1 MDSYRLIGPVIRSFE
16 AEFAHRLAIAA
27 LRNGLVPGARAA
39 PHRDPSA
46 FAAGADLD
54 VSLWGLRFPNPLGLA
69 AGFDKNAEVVDAMLA
84 LGFGFVEVG
93 TLTPEPQAG
102 NPRPRLFRLPADR
115 AVINRFGFNNQGV
128 AAAVERL
135 ARRRRAGRSGLVGG
149 NVGPNRNAAD
159 PASACASAVRT
170 LAPVVDY
177 LVVNVSSPN
186 TPGLRAL
193 QRRADL
199 THLLERALQARND
212 VGREAGARPVP
223 LLVKVAPDLSGDE
236 RAEVADVVLASGI
249 DGLIATNT
257 TIDRPRGL
265 RSRRGGETGGLSG
278 QPLYDRATE
287 VLADFCR
294 LTAGRLP
301 LIGVGGV
308 ASGEQ
313 AYGKIRAGA
322 SLVQLYT
329 ALVYDGPG
337 LVPRILAD
345 LARLLRRDG
354 FARLSDAVGADVRG
368 AAAPLTAGT
377 VP

>member
-1 MDSYRLIGPVIRSFE
+1 VIDYFKLAGPIIRCFE
-16 AEFAHRLAIAA
+16 PEMAHRLTIAA
-27 LRNGLVPGARAA
+27 LRRGLVPGSGERQ
-39 PHRDPSA
+39 RSRQ
-46 FAAGADLD
+46 ADLAGVD
-54 VSLWGLRFPNPLGLA
+54 LGVDLWGSRFPNPLGLA
-69 AGFDKNAEVVDAMLA
+69 AGFDKNAEVPDAMLA

-93 TLTPEPQAG
+93 TLTPAPQAG
-102 NPRPRLFRLPADR
+102 NLPPRLFRLPEDR
-115 AVINRFGFNNQGV
+115 AVINRFGFNNEGV
-128 AAAVERL
+128 AAAAERL
-135 ARRRRAGRSGLVGG
+135 AARRRAGRPGLVGG
-149 NVGPNRNAAD
+149 NVGPDRDAAD
-159 PASACASAVRT
+159 PASACASAVRA

-193 QRRADL
+193 QRRAGL
-199 THLLERALQARND
+199 TKLLDRVLEARQDASRAER
-212 VGREAGARPVP
+212 ARPVP
-223 LLVKVAPDLSGDE
+223 LLVKVAPDLSGEE
-236 RAEVADVVLASGI
+236 RAEVAEVVLASGI

-257 TIDRPRGL
+257 TIERPAGL
-265 RSRRGGETGGLSG
+265 ISRRCCETGGLSG
-278 QPLYDRATE
+278 QPLYARATE
-287 VLADFCR
+287 VLADFHR

-337 LVPRILAD
+337 LVTRILAD

-354 FARLSDAVGADVRG
+354 FARVSDAVGADVPAHG
-368 AAAPLTAGT
+368 
-377 VP
+377 